1 MPPRRLDSALTSS
14 GVSECRPRL
23 VGVVNVTADSFADRG
38 RFLAPTA
45 ALTHA
50 HRLLAAGADVVEL
63 GPRPVILAPSR

>member
-1 MPPRRLDSALTSS
+1 M
-14 GVSECRPRL
+14 
-23 VGVVNVTADSFADRG
+23 GVVNVTADSFADRG